1 MRTLSHLHALGDDLE
16 LVLVGR
22 APEVREEDDLLVAAL
37 GPLRLLLQEV
47 ERDDDRVQPV
57 ALKVAP
63 LDVLLDELQQLQCTE
78 NTIFRFVGTGIT
90 TENVET
96 KYMYMYYK

>member
-37 GPLRLLLQEV
+37 GTLRLLLQEV
-47 ERDDDRVQPV
+47 ECHNHRVQPV
-57 ALKVAP
+57 ALTITP
-63 LDVLLDELQQLQCTE
+63 LDVLLDELQQLKCQTLVSTANFSFPRLHLQC
-78 NTIFRFVGTGIT
+78 
-90 TENVET
+90 
-96 KYMYMYYK
+96 